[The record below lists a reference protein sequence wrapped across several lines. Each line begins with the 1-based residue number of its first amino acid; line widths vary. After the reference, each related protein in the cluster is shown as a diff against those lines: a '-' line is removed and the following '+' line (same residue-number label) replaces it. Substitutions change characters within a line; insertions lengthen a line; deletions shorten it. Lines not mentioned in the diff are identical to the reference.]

1 MLNGVTNLVCEVVP
15 RHIAGQQRLLG
26 FKQIAGPK
34 PCKRVDV
41 PDAVLLQMRY
51 YYIGNHHERVD

>member
-1 MLNGVTNLVCEVVP
+1 MFTFGYARMLNGVTDLVCEVVP

-26 FKQIAGPK
+26 FKQISGSK

-41 PDAVLLQMRY
+41 PEAVLLHR
-51 YYIGNHHERVD
+51 DLS